1 MAEDSDSDR
10 SMAERL
16 SAWQPQALAV
26 LRLVCGL
33 LFVHSGMVLLFD
45 IPASI
50 YPPPPPETATMML
63 AGGVLELV
71 GGALLVI
78 GFLTR
83 PAAFVLSGMMAVV
96 YWLYHEPVSFFPANN
111 GGTSAI
117 LFCFIFLYLVFAGP
131 GAWAIDNRNRA

>member
-1 MAEDSDSDR
+1 MLQ
-10 SMAERL
+10 RL
-16 SAWQPQALAV
+16 SSYQPHALAL
-26 LRLVCGL
+26 LRIVAGL

-50 YPPPPPETATMML
+50 YPPPPPETATTML
-63 AGGVLELV
+63 IAGAFELV

-83 PAAFVLSGMMAVV
+83 PTALILSVMMVV
-96 YWLYHEPVSFFPANN
+96 AYWSYYAPSNPYPANN
-111 GGTSAI
+111 NGAAAI

-131 GAWAIDNRNRA
+131 GAWAIDREGQRSS

>member
-1 MAEDSDSDR
+1 MVMSD
-10 SMAERL
+10 RL
-16 SAWQPQALAV
+16 SAYREHSLAV
-26 LRLVCGL
+26 LRIVAGL

-50 YPPPPPETATMML
+50 YPPPPPETATTML
-63 AGGVLELV
+63 IAGILELV

-83 PAAFVLSGMMAVV
+83 ATAFILSGMMAVA
-96 YWLYHEPVSFFPANN
+96 YWMYHAPGNLYPANN
-111 GGTSAI
+111 NGSAAI

-131 GAWAIDNRNRA
+131 GAWALDNRRRQ